1 MLPGGWYW
9 GAKQMPDTFLNM
21 RAFLTTVDTGS
32 FSAAARKLK
41 VTPSVVTKR
50 VSQLEWRLGCQLLER
65 TTRHVKLTE
74 FGEQYI
80 VSVRRVV
87 QQYDDIV
94 SGVVRSANEVEG
106 NIRVWAATTQ
116 AMLQLL
122 PAIWT
127 FQRKYPGITLEVS
140 LVNNTVNP
148 VEVGADVVFGMRVG
162 SYEGVVEE
170 PLQAVQRVFCAAPEY
185 LARRGTPTHP
195 RDIPTHDCIAYSTI
209 DPAWTFIEASGPVS
223 VAIRPKIATNSNL
236 VILSA
241 ACAGAGLAVLSR
253 LQAEPALRTGQLVE
267 VMPERPLS
275 DLWLKAYVPETR
287 IKLPRIQA
295 LLAEVRKALLPD
307 RE

>member
-1 MLPGGWYW
+1 
-9 GAKQMPDTFLNM
+9 MPDTFLNM

-32 FSAAARKLK
+32 FSAAARKLR

-122 PAIWT
+122 PAIWA

-148 VEVGADVVFGMRVG
+148 VEVGVDVVFGMRVG

-170 PLQAVQRVFCAAPEY
+170 PLQAVQRVLCAAPEY
-185 LARRGTPTHP
+185 LTRRGTPTHP
-195 RDIPTHDCIAYSTI
+195 RDIPSHDCIAYSTI

-253 LQAEPALRTGQLVE
+253 LQAEPALRSGQLVE

-275 DLWLKAYVPETR
+275 DLWLKAYVPDTR
-287 IKLPRIQA
+287 INLPRIQA

-307 RE
+307 